1 MIDYDVIEAESE
13 GDDEQTASIYL
24 SISDLMSSLFFL
36 FLLLFVTSLIQLKE
50 SQEKLGKQKQSF
62 INTLTKEL
70 QAADIKAEVNA
81 ANGDVT
87 IKDGVLFDKNSSILK
102 PDGKTFL
109 NKFIPKYSEII
120 FDNNNKEIAQ
130 QITRVVIEGHT
141 SSEGDEDKNLELS
154 LLRSLSVSKYIL
166 SKDINFSTKRLL
178 KTKILAA
185 GRGAIEANS
194 KIDEKDRK
202 VMFRFQ
208 FKGEQLNLAVNN
220 GSNLKK

>member
-1 MIDYDVIEAESE
+1 MIDYDVVEPESE

-87 IKDGVLFDKNSSILK
+87 IKDGILFDKNSSILK
-102 PDGKTFL
+102 PEGKTFL

-120 FDNNNKEIAQ
+120 FDSNNKEIAQ

-166 SKDINFSTKRLL
+166 SKDIRFSTKRLL

-208 FKGEQLNLAVNN
+208 FKGEQLDLAINN
-220 GSNLKK
+220 GSNLKQ

>member
-1 MIDYDVIEAESE
+1 MIDYDVIEPESE
-13 GDDEQTASIYL
+13 DDDEQTASIYL

-50 SQEKLGKQKQSF
+50 SQEKLGKQKQNF
-62 INTLTKEL
+62 IDTLTKEL

-87 IKDGVLFDKNSSILK
+87 IKDGILFDKNSFILK
-102 PDGKTFL
+102 PEGKAFL
-109 NKFIPKYSEII
+109 SKFIPKYSEVI
-120 FDNNNKEIAQ
+120 FDGNNKEIAQ

-154 LLRSLSVSKYIL
+154 LLRSLAVSKYIL
-166 SKDINFSTKRLL
+166 SKDVTFSTKRLL

-185 GRGAIEANS
+185 GRGAIEAS
-194 KIDEKDRK
+194 SEIDEKDRK

-208 FKGEQLNLAVNN
+208 FKGEQLNLAIDN
-220 GSNLKK
+220 GSNLKQ

>member
-1 MIDYDVIEAESE
+1 MIDYDVIEPESE
-13 GDDEQTASIYL
+13 DDGEQTASIYL

-36 FLLLFVTSLIQLKE
+36 FLLLYVTSSIKLKE
-50 SQEKLGKQKQSF
+50 SQEKLGKQQRNF
-62 INTLTKEL
+62 IDTLTKEL

-87 IKDGVLFDKNSSILK
+87 IKDGILFDKNSFILK
-102 PDGKTFL
+102 PEGKVFL
-109 NKFIPKYSEII
+109 NKFIPKYSEVI
-120 FDNNNKEIAQ
+120 FDSNNKEIAN

-166 SKDINFSTKRLL
+166 SKDVSFSTKGDL
-178 KTKILAA
+178 KDKILAA
-185 GRGAIEANS
+185 GRGAIDANP
-194 KIDEKDRK
+194 KVDEKDRK

-208 FKGEQLNLAVNN
+208 FKGEQLDLAINN
-220 GSNLKK
+220 ESNSNK